1 MSIINQLFSTFK
13 VTSQIF
19 HNGQYCG
26 SWSIDT
32 SGKKYISFHIVN
44 HGRCFLTVGDSPEVY
59 TLEEGDVVLF
69 PNDIRH
75 CLTNDETFSQPINSG
90 GSITFDEG
98 IKEGSTGI
106 ICGYFVHNH
115 PLIGNITSYLPD
127 KVVLR
132 RAKLSKDNS
141 SAACLLEA
149 LLKESLSDK
158 IGAELV
164 MNKIAEALLALVF
177 RTYLPANHGVIAAMS
192 HPQLSKVIQA
202 IHSNPENKWTVDN
215 MAELC
220 FLSRAKF
227 SDLFKSVL
235 METPMN
241 YLTQWRISVA
251 YRMLADEKVST
262 LHAAIA
268 CGYDNESSFSKAFKR
283 LLGVNPGAVRAGEA

>member
-1 MSIINQLFSTFK
+1 MDIMNQLFATFK

-26 SWSIDT
+26 NWSIDT
-32 SGKKYISFHIVN
+32 SGKKYISFHIIN
-44 HGRCFLTVGDSPEVY
+44 HGRCFLTVGDSPQVY

-69 PNDIRH
+69 PKDSRH
-75 CLTNDETFSQPINSG
+75 CLTNDETFSQPINQVES
-90 GSITFDEG
+90 TDFDDSMQNDG
-98 IKEGSTGI
+98 TGL
-106 ICGYFVHNH
+106 ICGYFAHSH
-115 PLIGNITSYLPD
+115 PLIGNITAYLPD
-127 KVVLR
+127 KVLLK
-132 RAKLSKDNS
+132 RAQLSKDNN

-149 LLKESLSDK
+149 LLKESLSTSF
-158 IGAELV
+158 GAELV

-177 RTYLPANHGVIAAMS
+177 RNYLPTNHGVIAAMG

-202 IHSNPENKWTVDN
+202 IHDKPENKWTVDS

-220 FLSRAKF
+220 FLSRTKF

-241 YLTQWRISVA
+241 YLTQWRISIA
-251 YRMLADEKVST
+251 YRMLADQKVST
-262 LHAAIA
+262 LQAALA

-283 LLGVNPGAVRAGEA
+283 LLGVNPGAVRAGEV